1 MILCLSGRA
10 GGRAPSLHT
19 AGVSLEIRT
28 AALPLPVPEARRLR
42 QRAALGGAT
51 PLARRGVDHRH
62 RLLNVVGTGHGAALR
77 RRWRGGASGGR
88 GGGGGRAPAARQ
100 AAHRLDAHKRR
111 RRAQESRGASA
122 QRKAGTEGKH
132 GDGGTA
138 SEDRC
143 ADGGRSKN
151 AKCETCY
158 SPKVL
163 CSAPRASCTTTDNSS
178 RRGEHKL
185 YTKHTQDTVPGP
197 TPAADRTPYVP

>member
-1 MILCLSGRA
+1 MILCLSGRERA

-51 PLARRGVDHRH
+51 PLARRGVDHRN

-77 RRWRGGASGGR
+77 RRRRGGASGGR

-100 AAHRLDAHKRR
+100 AAHRLDAHERR
-111 RRAQESRGASA
+111 RRAQESRKASA
-122 QRKAGTEGKH
+122 QRKARTEGKH
-132 GDGGTA
+132 GDGETA

-143 ADGGRSKN
+143 AGGGRSKN
-151 AKCETCY
+151 AKNCETFRHMCTFVLPPYY
-158 SPKVL
+158 SKQLPV
-163 CSAPRASCTTTDNSS
+163 CSAVALPARAA
-178 RRGEHKL
+178 GL
-185 YTKHTQDTVPGP
+185 
-197 TPAADRTPYVP
+197 RTLL